1 MLILSRSLICMAL
14 MTWLLQAAAI
24 PLQDPLQN
32 PGFVHFFNNE
42 YEQAID
48 YFEKQIAADP
58 KNPEQYNHLSQAIL
72 YRELFRNGS
81 LESQL
86 VSGNNAFLRRDKM
99 KISLEDKRRFMGCLD
114 RAFALSEAQLSANP
128 QDARALYEE
137 AVTHGLRANY
147 YFLVEKAWTDSL
159 RAASAS
165 RKADD
170 KVLEIDPAFID
181 AHLILGVY
189 SYVVGS
195 LPFYMRALGAV
206 GGFHG
211 DREGGIQQ
219 LQLVASKGVLNKYD
233 AQVLLAVLYR
243 REHRARQ
250 AIPLLKNL
258 AQQFPRNAL
267 FRFEQVQMYSDLGDE
282 KSALEI
288 LATIDQLQRSGAPGY
303 AQVPPDKIRFVAGNL
318 YFWYNN
324 LPSALENLQ
333 QVTRDAS
340 QLDLNTA
347 LIGWLRLGQ
356 TYDLQ
361 GRHTEAI
368 GAYRESIKVA
378 PGSEVASEAKG
389 YISNPYHR
397 RASSQNSE

>member
-1 MLILSRSLICMAL
+1 MFCLSRSLLCAAL
-14 MTWLLQAAAI
+14 VAHILGAAAI
-24 PLQDPLQN
+24 PLQDPLKN

-42 YEQAID
+42 YDEAID
-48 YFEKQIAADP
+48 YFEKQVTADP
-58 KNPEQYNHLSQAIL
+58 KDPEQYNHLAQAIL

-99 KISLEDKRRFMGCLD
+99 KIRPQDKQRFLSCLEKAL
-114 RAFALSEAQLSANP
+114 ALSEAQLQLNGR
-128 QDARALYEE
+128 DARALYQE
-137 AVTHGLRANY
+137 AVAHGLRANY

-165 RKADD
+165 RKADEQ
-170 KVLEIDPAFID
+170 VLELDPTFVD
-181 AHLILGVY
+181 AHLIVGVY

-211 DREGGIQQ
+211 DREDGIRQ
-219 LQLVASKGVLNKYD
+219 LQSVAFQGVLNKYD

-243 REHRARQ
+243 REHRAKQ
-250 AIPLLKNL
+250 AISLLKSL

-267 FRFEQVQMYSDLGDE
+267 FRFEQVQMYSDLGEE

-288 LATIDQLQRSGAPGY
+288 LATIDGLRRSGAPGY
-303 AQVPPDKIRFVAGNL
+303 AQIPAYKICFVAGNL
-318 YFWYNN
+318 YFWYNDLPRALDN
-324 LPSALENLQ
+324 LK
-333 QVTRDAS
+333 QVTRDADN
-340 QLDLNTA
+340 LDLNTA

-356 TYDLQ
+356 IYDLQ
-361 GRHTEAI
+361 GRHADAI
-368 GAYRESIKVA
+368 GAYRESMKVA

-389 YISNPYHR
+389 YISSPYRR
-397 RASSQNSE
+397 RANS